1 MLVKILLKALLGLTI
16 VTDVLLFGE
25 QIEMVMQVDLDVV
38 TEHIQLNQAKV
49 LNPIQGTVTAKF
61 VEVNEIVSYGK
72 PLYKIADL
80 SNLILRAYFSGDQL
94 SKIKLNQL
102 VKVRIDAADGQ
113 YKNYSG
119 KIIWISPKS
128 EFTPKIIQ
136 TKQDRVNFV
145 YAVKIKVVNDGGL
158 KMGMPAEVILN

>member
-1 MLVKILLKALLGLTI
+1 
-16 VTDVLLFGE
+16 
-25 QIEMVMQVDLDVV
+25 
-38 TEHIQLNQAKV
+38 
-49 LNPIQGTVTAKF
+49 
-61 VEVNEIVSYGK
+61 
-72 PLYKIADL
+72 LYKIADL

-94 SKIKLNQL
+94 SQVKLNQS
-102 VKVRIDAADGQ
+102 VKVRIDEAAGA
-113 YKNYSG
+113 YKTYTG
-119 KIIWISPKS
+119 KVIWVSPKS